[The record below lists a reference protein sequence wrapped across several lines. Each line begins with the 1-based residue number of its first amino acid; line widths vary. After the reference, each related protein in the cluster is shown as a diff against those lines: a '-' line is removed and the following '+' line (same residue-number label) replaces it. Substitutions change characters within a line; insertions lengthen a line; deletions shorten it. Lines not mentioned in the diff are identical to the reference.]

1 MNKDHHD
8 DPALA
13 ADIYRCCYITGSFT
27 LRSGRQSHEYFD
39 KYQFAADP
47 ELLRRVAI
55 QLVRLL
61 PADVEVLAGLE
72 LGGIPLAVMLGQVS
86 GLPCAF
92 VRKEAKTYGTCR
104 LAEGTALE
112 GRRVAIIEDVVT
124 SGGQVLA
131 SAQACRAL
139 GAQIKT
145 VLCVVD
151 RESGGREAL
160 QEQGLQLKPLY
171 TLTALKA
178 AAGRP

>member
-1 MNKDHHD
+1 MNKEQQD

-13 ADIYRCCYITGSFT
+13 ADIYRCCYITGNFT

-47 ELLRRVAI
+47 DLLRRVAV
-55 QLVRLL
+55 QLARLL
-61 PADVEVLAGLE
+61 PSDVEVLAGLE
-72 LGGIPLAVMLGQVS
+72 LGGIPLAVLLGQVT

-104 LAEGTALE
+104 LAEGAALE
-112 GRRVAIIEDVVT
+112 GRRVVIIEDVVT
-124 SGGQVLA
+124 SGGQVLE
-131 SAQACRAL
+131 SVKACRAL
-139 GAQIKT
+139 GARIET

-151 RESGGREAL
+151 RESGGSEAL
-160 QEQGLQLKPLY
+160 QSEGLQLKPLY

-178 AAGRP
+178 AASAL